1 MKYLLTLSLLIFV
14 IALSFLYKDED
25 NSIINLESKNNTEIS
40 QEIKLEISKQEEI
53 KKNQKITNTI
63 NNINIVNTDPEII
76 KNSQLI
82 DSNLIENNSKNNI
95 WDLKWTPKK
104 SENINLQKINYSSN
118 INNIIKFNWNNL
130 DQIVSV
136 KIWEHSF
143 VPELIEWFLY
153 VLVEENNYLNWEYS
167 VFFILKDW
175 TMTSFDKKINFSL
188 SNESL
193 LVTDI
198 TPKELKN
205 DIERNIVLQWKW
217 FTKVIS
223 IQLSNNIVLKST
235 SFNIINDNVL
245 NIKIPKNLDI
255 WKYSLNIMNTNW
267 IVKPN
272 IQLTIKK

>member
-14 IALSFLYKDED
+14 VFLWFLYKREED
-25 NSIINLESKNNTEIS
+25 LAIDKEPKKNTEIS
-40 QEIKLEISKQEEI
+40 QEIKSEILKQEAI
-53 KKNQKITNTI
+53 KKNQKNTNTI
-63 NNINIVNTDPEII
+63 NNINLANTDPEII
-76 KNSQLI
+76 KNAVLI
-82 DSNLIENNSKNNI
+82 DNNLIENDSKNNI

-104 SENINLQKINYSSN
+104 SENINLQKLNYSSN
-118 INNIIKFNWNNL
+118 INNIIKFSWNNL
-130 DQIVSV
+130 EQIVSV
-136 KIWEHSF
+136 KIWENSF

-175 TMTSFDKKINFSL
+175 TITNFDKKINFSL

-205 DIERNIVLQWKW
+205 DIERNIILQWKW

-255 WKYSLNIMNTNW
+255 WKYSLNIMNTSW

-272 IQLTIKK
+272 IQLTIKN